1 MNHAGRIGR
10 FCSFMC
16 FRMYFVMF
24 SRIFQAH
31 IFKFTRVYSVF
42 FIKKMLNEGKYQM
55 LEYKQILI
63 MKAMNKPS
71 LLVGI
76 YAAEA
81 VTQE

>member
-1 MNHAGRIGR
+1 
-10 FCSFMC
+10 
-16 FRMYFVMF
+16 
-24 SRIFQAH
+24 
-31 IFKFTRVYSVF
+31 
-42 FIKKMLNEGKYQM
+42 MLNEGKYQM

-81 VTQE
+81 VTQV

>member
-1 MNHAGRIGR
+1 
-10 FCSFMC
+10 
-16 FRMYFVMF
+16 
-24 SRIFQAH
+24 
-31 IFKFTRVYSVF
+31 
-42 FIKKMLNEGKYQM
+42 M

-81 VTQE
+81 VTQEQEGDHEGQVYRDKQEGEECREVNGSDASLMCIRKKR